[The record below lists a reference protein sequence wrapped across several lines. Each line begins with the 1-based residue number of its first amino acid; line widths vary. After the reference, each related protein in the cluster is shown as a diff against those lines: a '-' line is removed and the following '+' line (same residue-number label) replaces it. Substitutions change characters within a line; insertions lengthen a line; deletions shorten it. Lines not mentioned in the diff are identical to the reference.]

1 MDKFE
6 LSDLNNLPG
15 SNGKN
20 TFNKGFVIR
29 FYVFFVVFIIFI
41 IVYFALKYSVF
52 NFNKYNTLA
61 LQNRLITYPIVA
73 DRGIIFDSNMKQL
86 SFNIPTFQVYL
97 NLSNLTNNKI
107 LNDESILSKILNIPE
122 EKINKIVQNNV
133 SNGVTNILLD
143 KSVSSYNDVL
153 ISSNKNL
160 YGVYISQNYYIKFA
174 YNNLFSNVIG
184 YTGPVTEQDILKN
197 PNLNPYD
204 IVGRYGIE
212 ESFNKYLMGTDG
224 TEVKEVNTLGN
235 IVGNYGEQPAIPG
248 DNVELTIN
256 SNIQSELRQL
266 LIQNISQNPNH
277 VTGAAAVVENVNNGD
292 ILGMVSYPTFNAND
306 FEGSGI
312 SSKEYSALL
321 NNPDDPLLNRAISE
335 AQPIGSIMK
344 TILLSAALQENVITP
359 ATEILTSGT
368 LMYDGTLFQNY
379 DKIDWGIVNVVKD
392 LRYSVDVF
400 AYDVA
405 IKLGI
410 NDFVKY
416 EKLFGLGQKTGI
428 ALPGEV
434 PGIISDPASK
444 MSLTGEPWLPGDLL
458 NASIGQGYTE
468 ATPIQV
474 VNFISSIANG
484 GILYK
489 PMIVKAILSPSGQI
503 IKNYKPVVIRS
514 GFVSP
519 SNLDVIRQGMYEAVQ
534 EGIDIAAKSS
544 FTVNA
549 GKSGTAQ
556 FGPENVNNTND
567 RYSQA
572 HSWMS
577 SFAPYNNPKI
587 AIVVF
592 EENGGL
598 STYSAEVVKNF
609 MDWYFGVYSKK

>member
-6 LSDLNNLPG
+6 LRDLNNLPG

-20 TFNKGFVIR
+20 AFNKEFVVR
-29 FYVFFVVFIIFI
+29 FYVFFVIFITFI

-73 DRGIIFDSNMKQL
+73 DRGIVFDSNMKQL

-97 NLSNLTNNKI
+97 NLSNLTNNEI

-122 EKINKIVQNNV
+122 KKINKIVQNDM
-133 SNGVTNILLD
+133 SNGVTNVLID

-153 ISSNKNL
+153 ISSNKGL
-160 YGVYISQNYYIKFA
+160 CGVYINQNYYIKFA
-174 YNNLFSNVIG
+174 YNHLFSNVIG

-212 ESFNKYLMGTDG
+212 DSFNKYLMGTDG
-224 TEVKEVNTLGN
+224 TDIREVNTLGN
-235 IVGNYGEQPAIPG
+235 IVGNYGEKPAIPG

-256 SNIQSELRQL
+256 SNIQSKLMQL

-321 NNPDDPLLNRAISE
+321 NNPDDPLLNRAVSE

-344 TILLSAALQENVITP
+344 TILLSAALQENVLTP

-416 EKLFGLGQKTGI
+416 EKLFGLGKKTGI
-428 ALPGEV
+428 ALPGEIS
-434 PGIISDPASK
+434 GIISDPASK
-444 MSLTGEPWLPGDLL
+444 MLLTGKQWLPGDLL

-474 VNFISSIANG
+474 VNFISAIANG

-489 PMIVKAILSPSGQI
+489 PMIVKSILSPSGQI
-503 IKNYKPVVIRS
+503 IKNYKPVVIRN

-519 SNLDVIRQGMYEAVQ
+519 SNLDVIKQGMYEAVQ
-534 EGIDIAAKSS
+534 NGIDIAAKSS

-556 FGPENVNNTND
+556 FGVENVNNTND